1 MSIAEE
7 FGLLQLS
14 AIHGYRIKLDTIVSS
29 TQDDVKFPL
38 SSGGFIR

>member
-7 FGLLQLS
+7 FGPVQLS
-14 AIHGYRIKLDTIVSS
+14 AIHGYRIWLDTIVSS
-29 TQDDVKFPL
+29 ARDGVKVPL